1 MAKYSPPKGYYWTS
15 TTEYREGYGTYFHVL
30 ELRKRL
36 WGFLPGK
43 AVSSRYLAPVG
54 SSASELSEAV
64 DRVAPS
70 ILREY
75 VQVDIKEMLR

>member
-15 TTEYREGYGTYFHVL
+15 STEYREGYGTYFHVL

-43 AVSSRYLAPVG
+43 TVSSRYLAPVD
-54 SSASELSEAV
+54 SSESEIKEAV
-64 DRVAPS
+64 DRVASS
-70 ILREY
+70 ILKEY
-75 VQVDIKEMLR
+75 IQPDPKEMLR